1 VAGLLLSSGSPI
13 GAQSPLGTV
22 SGRVLSV
29 KTGKPLKNVSVFLA
43 NTMLGSATNE
53 NGEFTITS
61 VPPGSYELVVSHVG
75 YLLKKQFM
83 RLNPGQLLS
92 VEFKVPQK
100 IILLPDIEV
109 TAHRDKTW
117 KRQLKYFTTA
127 FLGTSR
133 NATKCRI
140 NNPEVLNFQQDRG
153 KYIFRARARA
163 PLLIENK
170 ALGYRLHYL
179 LEEFEIEHGV
189 VKYMGFPRFE
199 PLEARNKKQQARW
212 RKNRLKTYYGSQRHF
227 LASFLSRRHGQSG
240 FLVQA
245 IRELPVGDDI
255 VRAYDVAPDS
265 LVTGGDT
272 VFQKKLS
279 FSHFLQVTYTRKNE
293 APEYQNWLAK
303 QSGIT
308 RNDRTFFVPKAQ
320 TSWIKMNHH
329 FAEVDTSGN
338 VANPFAFTVYGYW
351 GWERVADMLPFEYQ
365 PNRK

>member
-1 VAGLLLSSGSPI
+1 MKAG
-13 GAQSPLGTV
+13 T
-22 SGRVLSV
+22 
-29 KTGKPLKNVSVFLA
+29 PLKDVNAFLA

-61 VPPGSYELVVSHVG
+61 VPAGSYELVISHVG
-75 YLLKKQFM
+75 YLLKKQFI

-100 IILLPDIEV
+100 TILFPDIEV
-109 TAHRDKTW
+109 TARRDKTW

-140 NNPEVLNFQQDRG
+140 TNPEVLTFQQDRG
-153 KYIFRARARA
+153 KYIFSARARA

-179 LEEFEIEHGV
+179 LEDFEINHGV
-189 VKYMGFPRFE
+189 VQYMGFPRFE
-199 PLEARNKKQQARW
+199 FLKAHSKKQQARW
-212 RKNRLKTYYGSQRHF
+212 RKNRLKTYFGSQRHF
-227 LASFLSRRHGQSG
+227 LASFLSRRHGQNG

-245 IRELPVGDDI
+245 IRELPIGDDI
-255 VRAYDVAPDS
+255 DRAYDVAPDS
-265 LVTGGDT
+265 LVTGGN
-272 VFQKKLS
+272 VAFQKRIS
-279 FSHFLQVTYTRKNE
+279 FAHFLQVTYTRKNE
-293 APEYQNWLAK
+293 APEYQNWLAR

-320 TSWIKMNHH
+320 TSWIKMNNP

-338 VANPFAFTVYGYW
+338 IANPFAFTVYGYW
-351 GWERVADMLPFEYQ
+351 GWERVADILPFEYH
-365 PNRK
+365 PDRK